1 MNLFLQSTRGPLNLL
16 GAFVLLI
23 AGICLPTTAYAGQLK
38 PTSNTSTRS
47 SSVQAETGILQTPQ
61 AAKEAPSC
69 TPEMSTQGDSRPSSH
84 SVILSWKAST
94 SPGVVGYNVYR
105 RDKTSET
112 FRKINQKPIAT
123 TNCVDYFVQLGHTYY
138 YYVVTADHPGVRE
151 SGSSNIAPAEIPP
164 Q

>member
-1 MNLFLQSTRGPLNLL
+1 MNLFLLSIRGPLNLL

-23 AGICLPTTAYAGQLK
+23 AGTCLLPASDAGQLK
-38 PTSNTSTRS
+38 STSNTSTQS
-47 SSVQAETGILQTPQ
+47 SSVQAETGTLQSLR

-69 TPEMSTQGDSRPSSH
+69 TPEMSSQGDSRPSSH
-84 SVILSWKAST
+84 GVVLSWKAST
-94 SPGVVGYNVYR
+94 SPGVVGYNLYR

-112 FRKINQKPIAT
+112 FRKINQKPVAT
-123 TNCVDYFVQLGHTYY
+123 LNCVDYFVQLGHTYY
-138 YYVVTADHPGVRE
+138 YYVVTADRPGVRE